1 MIYAG
6 RIFVLP
12 LFLALAGFNSLR
24 AATAYQ
30 AETKKAGIA
39 ISKKDTSLSFP
50 ENLFT
55 FMLEDLSLSCK
66 LASELKITGFR
77 VKKLAEGDVFYRTGF
92 KITVKNMER
101 NKNSHTVSFKYSI
114 GIDNPFPV
122 KTTGNGEAVIASR
135 KEGDNGAKADVSI
148 TLYPNNSMLDNI
160 FRKVPVIID
169 KLFPMVLARIFREA
183 EDLAEYFMNDSDY
196 LLEIA
201 TDEET
206 NLTPPEIEAL
216 KRYLK
221 QGAES

>member
-1 MIYAG
+1 MISVG
-6 RIFVLP
+6 RISVLP
-12 LFLALAGFNSLR
+12 LFLALAGFNNLR

-30 AETKKAGIA
+30 DETKKAGIV
-39 ISKKDTSLSFP
+39 ISKKEIALSFS

-55 FMLEDLSLSCK
+55 FMLENPSLSCK
-66 LASELKITGFR
+66 LAGELGITGFR
-77 VKKLAEGDVFYRTGF
+77 VKKLAEGDIFYRTGF
-92 KITVKNMER
+92 KVTVKNIEG

-122 KTTGNGEAVIASR
+122 KTTGNGKAAIVSR
-135 KEGDNGAKADVSI
+135 KEGDNGAKVDVSI
-148 TLYPNNSMLDNI
+148 TLYPNNSMLDNL
-160 FRKVPVIID
+160 FRKMPVILD
-169 KLFPMVLARIFREA
+169 KLFPMVLERIFREA
-183 EDLAEYFMNDSDY
+183 EELAEYFMNDSDY

-206 NLTPPEIEAL
+206 GLTPPEIEAL